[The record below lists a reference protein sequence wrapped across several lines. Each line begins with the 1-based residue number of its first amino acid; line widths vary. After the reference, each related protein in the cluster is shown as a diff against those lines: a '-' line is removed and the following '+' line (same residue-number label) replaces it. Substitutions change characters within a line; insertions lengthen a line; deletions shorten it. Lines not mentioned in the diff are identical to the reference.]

1 MAELKEGNKAPDFTA
16 IDQDGKKV
24 KLSSFKGKKNLVLYF
39 YPKDMTPGCT
49 TQACDFRDQHKKFKN
64 TAIIGVSIDS
74 TERHQK
80 FIEKYD
86 LPFTLIADTD
96 KKVAQKYRVWQ
107 EKKLYGKTFMGI
119 VRTTFI
125 IDKTG
130 TIRKIF
136 PKVKVKTHIEEV
148 LSVLKGIYPSFLL
161 AINFSICFMV
171 LGILLER
178 FIHPCDV
185 MTRLSSMRIPI
196 FSS

>member
-16 IDQDGKKV
+16 VDQNGKKV
-24 KLSSFKGKKNLVLYF
+24 KLSSFKGKKNVVLYF

-49 TQACDFRDQHKKFKN
+49 TQACDLRDNHKKFKN
-64 TAIIGVSIDS
+64 TVILGVSIDS

-80 FIEKYD
+80 FIGKYD

-96 KKVAQKYRVWQ
+96 KKVVEKYKVWQ

-130 TIRKIF
+130 TIQKIM
-136 PKVKVKTHIEEV
+136 PKVKVKTHLEDV
-148 LSVLKGIYPSFLL
+148 LAVLKEL
-161 AINFSICFMV
+161 
-171 LGILLER
+171 
-178 FIHPCDV
+178 
-185 MTRLSSMRIPI
+185 
-196 FSS
+196 